1 MAVMKVIEILS
12 ESSESWEDAVRVG
25 LKKASKSVNNIAS
38 VYIKEQTVSIKEGA
52 KVDKFRVNMKVT
64 FKVN

>member
-12 ESSESWEDAVRVG
+12 ESSDSWEDAVRVG

-38 VYIKEQTVSIKEGA
+38 VYVKEQSVSIKDGG